1 MGLVI
6 DALINILSYNLK
18 KIIGFNLPIS
28 DIIIYS
34 IMFGIVFFKVIKY
47 NKLDNKEKRNFY
59 INLLPILGV
68 IGTFLGICLGLA
80 NFDSTEIESSVPQL
94 LQGLKTAFWTSFI
107 GSSWAVFLNMRY
119 SSKDKEEA
127 DDEEE
132 EISLL
137 KLQINEL
144 QKLNNNFY
152 ILFEENKKEKETLH
166 QINKE
171 ILEGIKANNIMK
183 EQLSQMEE
191 LKDIK
196 QELALMNQKEDN
208 KTELLNK
215 VLDSL
220 NSSETVLGDISS
232 FKEIL
237 NSIFEK
243 ENDKDEYM
251 NKILDNM
258 DNSKH
263 ILENILSFK
272 EILNLRFEKEAS
284 KDEQLKMILEKF
296 EKIEETSNLQVEI
309 LKKIEDETFLLDDIH
324 NDLENL
330 NEKANSQISQL
341 ESLEKLN
348 VLDELNNNIDSQLEE
363 ISVVNA
369 NILTKLDSLNVL
381 EEIKNNINSQ
391 LEKISVINTNMF
403 AKLDN
408 LEKYDSNIFAN
419 SSKSIDFISSI
430 YGEIEE
436 YKNRFNSFIDNST
449 RENSELVMA
458 FKEFSN
464 YMLEENSK
472 VFIEALNKTI
482 RDFNINLVE
491 TFGSNFKQLN
501 EAVSKLLDWQEHYKD
516 TIELTTENQKIIFDS
531 FRNIGTELDN
541 FNQKAKGVNTIVS
554 ELALSTKEAL
564 EQNYRLNDSLEVLAQ
579 LDEQVKELL
588 PNFMKINSNLD
599 NNLKIFSEQTNKIT
613 AELKEFTSNLSL
625 GLDKSKEQ
633 VSKLLEDTI
642 KSFSSIIEK
651 SEENNKEIV
660 RSTSEKIKSLN
671 EDLDKHIREKI
682 TKIDKILKEKIQET
696 DDSLKDNLND
706 IIKMLGNI
714 SEKFAEDYEPLANK
728 LREIVQLPNLI
739 ENDKKVK

>member
-152 ILFEENKKEKETLH
+152 ILFEENKKEKKTLH

-196 QELALMNQKEDN
+196 QELVLMNQKEDN

-251 NKILDNM
+251 NKILNNM

-369 NILTKLDSLNVL
+369 NILT
-381 EEIKNNINSQ
+381 
-391 LEKISVINTNMF
+391 
-403 AKLDN
+403 KLDN

-516 TIELTTENQKIIFDS
+516 TIELTTENQKTIFDS
-531 FRNIGTELDN
+531 FRNIETELDN

-554 ELALSTKEAL
+554 DLALSTKEAL

-579 LDEQVKELL
+579 LDSQVKELL

-599 NNLKIFSEQTNKIT
+599 DNLKTFNEETNKIT
-613 AELKEFTSNLSL
+613 KELKEFTDNLSSS
-625 GLDKSKEQ
+625 LDKSKNQ

>member
-196 QELALMNQKEDN
+196 QELVLMNQKEDN

-341 ESLEKLN
+341 E
-348 VLDELNNNIDSQLEE
+348 E

-391 LEKISVINTNMF
+391 LEKISVIDTNMF

-531 FRNIGTELDN
+531 FRNIETELDN

-579 LDEQVKELL
+579 LDSQVKELL

-599 NNLKIFSEQTNKIT
+599 DNLKTFNEETNKIT
-613 AELKEFTSNLSL
+613 KELKEFTDNLSSS
-625 GLDKSKEQ
+625 LDKSKNQ

-642 KSFSSIIEK
+642 KKFSSIIEK

>member
-34 IMFGIVFFKVIKY
+34 IMFEIVFFKVIKY

-196 QELALMNQKEDN
+196 QELVLMNQKEDN

-369 NILTKLDSLNVL
+369 NILTKLD
-381 EEIKNNINSQ
+381 
-391 LEKISVINTNMF
+391 
-403 AKLDN
+403 N

-449 RENSELVMA
+449 RQNSELVMA
-458 FKEFSN
+458 FKEFSS

-472 VFIEALNKTI
+472 VFVEALNKTI
-482 RDFNINLVE
+482 KDFNINLVE

-501 EAVSKLLDWQEHYKD
+501 EAVSKLLEWQEHYKD

-531 FRNIGTELDN
+531 FRNIETELDN

-554 ELALSTKEAL
+554 DLALSTKEAL
-564 EQNYRLNDSLEVLAQ
+564 EQNYRLNDSLEVLAR
-579 LDEQVKELL
+579 LDDQVKELL

-599 NNLKIFSEQTNKIT
+599 DNLETFSEQTNKIT

>member
-80 NFDSTEIESSVPQL
+80 DFDSNEIESSVPQL
-94 LQGLKTAFWTSFI
+94 LQGLKTAFWTSFV
-107 GSSWAVFLNMRY
+107 GTSWAVFLNMRY

-152 ILFEENKKEKETLH
+152 ILFEENKKEKKTLH

-196 QELALMNQKEDN
+196 QELVLMNQKEDN

-296 EKIEETSNLQVEI
+296 KKIEETSNLQVEI

-369 NILTKLDSLNVL
+369 NILTKLDS
-381 EEIKNNINSQ
+381 
-391 LEKISVINTNMF
+391 
-403 AKLDN
+403 

-516 TIELTTENQKIIFDS
+516 TIELTTENQKTIFDS
-531 FRNIGTELDN
+531 FRNIETELDN

-554 ELALSTKEAL
+554 DLALSTKEAL
-564 EQNYRLNDSLEVLAQ
+564 EQNYRLNDSLEVLAR
-579 LDEQVKELL
+579 LDDQVKELL

-599 NNLKIFSEQTNKIT
+599 DNLKTFNQETNKIT
-613 AELKEFTSNLSL
+613 KELKEFIDNLSSS
-625 GLDKSKEQ
+625 LDKSKNQ

>member
-1 MGLVI
+1 M
-6 DALINILSYNLK
+6 
-18 KIIGFNLPIS
+18 
-28 DIIIYS
+28 
-34 IMFGIVFFKVIKY
+34 
-47 NKLDNKEKRNFY
+47 
-59 INLLPILGV
+59 
-68 IGTFLGICLGLA
+68 
-80 NFDSTEIESSVPQL
+80 
-94 LQGLKTAFWTSFI
+94 
-107 GSSWAVFLNMRY
+107 
-119 SSKDKEEA
+119 
-127 DDEEE
+127 
-132 EISLL
+132 
-137 KLQINEL
+137 
-144 QKLNNNFY
+144 
-152 ILFEENKKEKETLH
+152 
-166 QINKE
+166 
-171 ILEGIKANNIMK
+171 
-183 EQLSQMEE
+183 
-191 LKDIK
+191 
-196 QELALMNQKEDN
+196 
-208 KTELLNK
+208 
-215 VLDSL
+215 
-220 NSSETVLGDISS
+220 
-232 FKEIL
+232 
-237 NSIFEK
+237 
-243 ENDKDEYM
+243 
-251 NKILDNM
+251 
-258 DNSKH
+258 
-263 ILENILSFK
+263 
-272 EILNLRFEKEAS
+272 NLRFEKEAS

-369 NILTKLDSLNVL
+369 NILTKLD
-381 EEIKNNINSQ
+381 
-391 LEKISVINTNMF
+391 
-403 AKLDN
+403 N

-501 EAVSKLLDWQEHYKD
+501 EAVVKLLEWQEHYKD

-599 NNLKIFSEQTNKIT
+599 DNLKTFNEETNKIT
-613 AELKEFTSNLSL
+613 KELKEFTDNLSSS
-625 GLDKSKEQ
+625 LDKSKNQ

-660 RSTSEKIKSLN
+660 ISTSEKLKLIK
-671 EDLDKHIREKI
+671 
-682 TKIDKILKEKIQET
+682 
-696 DDSLKDNLND
+696 
-706 IIKMLGNI
+706 
-714 SEKFAEDYEPLANK
+714 F
-728 LREIVQLPNLI
+728 
-739 ENDKKVK
+739 

>member
-196 QELALMNQKEDN
+196 QELVLMNQKEDN
-208 KTELLNK
+208 KTDLLNK

-284 KDEQLKMILEKF
+284 KNEQLKMILEKF

-369 NILTKLDSLNVL
+369 NILTKLD
-381 EEIKNNINSQ
+381 
-391 LEKISVINTNMF
+391 
-403 AKLDN
+403 N

-449 RENSELVMA
+449 RENSELVIA

-501 EAVSKLLDWQEHYKD
+501 EAVVKLLEWQEHYKD

-579 LDEQVKELL
+579 LDSQVKELL

-599 NNLKIFSEQTNKIT
+599 DNLKTFNEETNKIT
-613 AELKEFTSNLSL
+613 KELKEFTDNLSSS
-625 GLDKSKEQ
+625 LDKSKNQ

>member
-152 ILFEENKKEKETLH
+152 ILFEENKKEKKTLH

-196 QELALMNQKEDN
+196 QELVLMNQKEDN

-296 EKIEETSNLQVEI
+296 KKIEETSNLQVEI

-369 NILTKLDSLNVL
+369 NILTKLDS
-381 EEIKNNINSQ
+381 
-391 LEKISVINTNMF
+391 
-403 AKLDN
+403 

-516 TIELTTENQKIIFDS
+516 TIELTTENQKTIFDS
-531 FRNIGTELDN
+531 FRNIETELDN

-554 ELALSTKEAL
+554 DLALSTKEAL
-564 EQNYRLNDSLEVLAQ
+564 EQNYRLNDSLEVLAR
-579 LDEQVKELL
+579 LDDQVKELL

-599 NNLKIFSEQTNKIT
+599 DNLKTFNQETNKIT
-613 AELKEFTSNLSL
+613 KELKEFIDNLSSS
-625 GLDKSKEQ
+625 LDKSKNQ

>member
-196 QELALMNQKEDN
+196 QELVLMNQKEDN

-251 NKILDNM
+251 NRILDNM

-369 NILTKLDSLNVL
+369 NILTKLD
-381 EEIKNNINSQ
+381 
-391 LEKISVINTNMF
+391 
-403 AKLDN
+403 N

-449 RENSELVMA
+449 RQNSELVMA
-458 FKEFSN
+458 FKEFSS

-472 VFIEALNKTI
+472 VFVEALNKTI
-482 RDFNINLVE
+482 KDFNINLVE

-516 TIELTTENQKIIFDS
+516 TIELTTENQKTIFDS
-531 FRNIGTELDN
+531 FRNIETELDN

-554 ELALSTKEAL
+554 DLALSTKEAL

-579 LDEQVKELL
+579 LDSQVKELL

-599 NNLKIFSEQTNKIT
+599 DNLKTFNEETNKIT
-613 AELKEFTSNLSL
+613 KELKEFTDNLSSS
-625 GLDKSKEQ
+625 LDKSKNQ

-682 TKIDKILKEKIQET
+682 TKIDKILKEKIQEI

>member
-152 ILFEENKKEKETLH
+152 ILFEENKKEKESLH

-196 QELALMNQKEDN
+196 QELVLMNQKEDN

-369 NILTKLDSLNVL
+369 NILTKLD
-381 EEIKNNINSQ
+381 
-391 LEKISVINTNMF
+391 
-403 AKLDN
+403 N

-501 EAVSKLLDWQEHYKD
+501 EAVVKLLEWQEHYKD

-599 NNLKIFSEQTNKIT
+599 DNLKTFNEETNKIT
-613 AELKEFTSNLSL
+613 KELKEFTDNLSSS
-625 GLDKSKEQ
+625 LDKSKNQ

-642 KSFSSIIEK
+642 KNFSSIIEK

>member
-80 NFDSTEIESSVPQL
+80 DFDSNEIESSVPQL
-94 LQGLKTAFWTSFI
+94 LQGLKTAFWTSFV
-107 GSSWAVFLNMRY
+107 GTSWAVFLNMRY

-152 ILFEENKKEKETLH
+152 ILFEENKKEKKTLH

-196 QELALMNQKEDN
+196 QELVLMNQKEDN

-296 EKIEETSNLQVEI
+296 KKIEETSNLQVEI

-369 NILTKLDSLNVL
+369 NILTKLDS
-381 EEIKNNINSQ
+381 
-391 LEKISVINTNMF
+391 
-403 AKLDN
+403 

-516 TIELTTENQKIIFDS
+516 TIELTTENQKTIFDS
-531 FRNIGTELDN
+531 FRNIETELDN

-554 ELALSTKEAL
+554 DLALSTKEAL
-564 EQNYRLNDSLEVLAQ
+564 EQNYRLNDSLEVLAR
-579 LDEQVKELL
+579 LDDQVKELL

-599 NNLKIFSEQTNKIT
+599 DNLKTFNEETNKIT
-613 AELKEFTSNLSL
+613 KELKEFIDNLSSS
-625 GLDKSKEQ
+625 LDKSKNQ

-696 DDSLKDNLND
+696 DDSLKDNLNE
-706 IIKMLGNI
+706 IIKI
-714 SEKFAEDYEPLANK
+714 
-728 LREIVQLPNLI
+728 
-739 ENDKKVK
+739 

>member
-80 NFDSTEIESSVPQL
+80 DFDSNEIESSVPQL
-94 LQGLKTAFWTSFI
+94 LQGLKTAFWTSFV
-107 GSSWAVFLNMRY
+107 GTSWAVFLNMRY

-152 ILFEENKKEKETLH
+152 ILFEENKKEKKTLH

-196 QELALMNQKEDN
+196 QELVLMNQKEDN

-369 NILTKLDSLNVL
+369 NILTKLDSL
-381 EEIKNNINSQ
+381 
-391 LEKISVINTNMF
+391 
-403 AKLDN
+403 
-408 LEKYDSNIFAN
+408 EKYDSNIFAN

-516 TIELTTENQKIIFDS
+516 TIELTTENQKTIFDS
-531 FRNIGTELDN
+531 FRNIETELDN

-554 ELALSTKEAL
+554 DLALSTKEAL
-564 EQNYRLNDSLEVLAQ
+564 EQNYRLNDSLEVLAR
-579 LDEQVKELL
+579 LDDQVKELL

-599 NNLKIFSEQTNKIT
+599 DNLKTFNEETNKIT
-613 AELKEFTSNLSL
+613 KELKEFIDNLSSS
-625 GLDKSKEQ
+625 LDKSKNQ